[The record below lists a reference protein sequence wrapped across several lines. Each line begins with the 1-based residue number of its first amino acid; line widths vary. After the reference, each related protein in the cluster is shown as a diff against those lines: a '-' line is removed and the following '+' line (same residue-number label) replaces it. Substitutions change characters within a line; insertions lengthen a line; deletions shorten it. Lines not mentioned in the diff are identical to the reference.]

1 MFDTPTA
8 ANLSEE
14 IINEGQPKRWPVVLA
29 KLCKIVDLELSTAIP
44 DDVQRWEKC
53 QEIVVKFASDCGGTE
68 IYMPKGYVLAQQLR
82 DHRIW
87 VLNADHG
94 WSYSRLAEKFK
105 LSDRQIQSVIAGQR
119 ALRIGRVQADLFK
132 AA

>member
-1 MFDTPTA
+1 METNAQD
-8 ANLSEE
+8 LIEE
-14 IINEGQPKRWPVVLA
+14 FTQEGQPKRWPAVLA
-29 KLCKIVDLELSTAIP
+29 KLCKIVDLELSAAIP
-44 DDVQRWEKC
+44 DDVERWEKC

-94 WSYSRLAEKFK
+94 WAYSRLAAKFG
-105 LSDRQIQSVIAGQR
+105 LSDRQIQSVIAAQR
-119 ALRIGRVQADLFK
+119 ALRMPRIQADLFK